1 MRWLGAALL
10 ILVYVTGPA
19 PATAAS
25 GAPSGWVEARSP
37 HFTVVSD
44 ASPSQARD
52 VAARFERVRAVFLKA
67 FPGMHVYPDLPIVI
81 LAARDRATFEA
92 LSPPGWSKQGQISR
106 TGMMLRNP
114 DKNFILLLLGAPG
127 ENPYH
132 VIYHEYAHLVLEDD
146 FRNLP
151 LWLNEGL
158 AEFYGNSEMDGKT
171 VRLGLPSQQNL
182 DLLRTRSWLPLTTL
196 FTVDQTSPYY
206 NEEDKGTI
214 FYAESWALTDYLMF
228 VKGPHGQGPIDRY
241 LALAAQQ
248 TGSAMDPVATASATF
263 GNLNDLLANLRDYV
277 RRSTF
282 RYYRLKVAAAVNE
295 NSYPAEPL
303 SPAESEAAR
312 GDFMARAGN
321 EDAARA
327 MLLDALRQDPKL
339 TSVDQSMGLVEAR
352 ERHEAEAERWFA
364 KAAVECTGC
373 VLSRFYHAAALMQQ
387 EQARARMA
395 DPSQQVQQ
403 APQARQ
409 AAVRAAIQSGI
420 EDFIQ
425 LNPTFA
431 PAYAAMSKFDA
442 TINGHLVDAR
452 AMAAKARAFDP
463 HNVHYYFLEAEI
475 LMKLGDSP
483 GALRLAHQAVAA
495 AGSPADKSQAF
506 MFLGSI
512 QQSIAESRSN

>member
-1 MRWLGAALL
+1 MRWFGAALL
-10 ILVYVTGPA
+10 ILACVATSIPA
-19 PATAAS
+19 IAAKS
-25 GAPSGWVEARSP
+25 AASGWVEARSP

-44 ASPSQARD
+44 ASPSQARG

-67 FPGMHVYPDLPIVI
+67 FPGMHVYPHLPIVI
-81 LAARDRATFEA
+81 LAARNRASFEA
-92 LSPPGWSKQGQISR
+92 LSPPDWSKQGQISR
-106 TGMMLRNP
+106 TGMMLRNS
-114 DKNFILLLLGAPG
+114 DKNFILLLLDASG

-182 DLLRTRSWLPLTTL
+182 DLLRARSWLPLATL

-228 VKGPHGQGPIDRY
+228 VKGAHGQGPIDHY
-241 LALAAQQ
+241 LALAARQS
-248 TGSAMDPVATASATF
+248 GSATDPVADATATF
-263 GNLNDLLANLRDYV
+263 GNLNDLIDNLRDYV

-282 RYYRLKVAAAVNE
+282 HYYRLKVAAPANE
-295 NSYPAEPL
+295 NSYPVKLL
-303 SPAESEAAR
+303 SQAESEAAR
-312 GDFMARAGN
+312 GGFMARAGN
-321 EDAARA
+321 EEGART
-327 MLLDALRQDPKL
+327 MLVDALHQDPQL

-364 KAAVECTGC
+364 KAAAECPGC
-373 VLSRFYHAAALMQQ
+373 VLSRFYHAIALMQQ
-387 EQARARMA
+387 EQVRSRMA
-395 DPSQQVQQ
+395 AASQQ
-403 APQARQ
+403 PNQ
-409 AAVRAAIQSGI
+409 AAGREAIQPGI
-420 EDFIQ
+420 QGMIQ

-431 PAYAAMSKFDA
+431 PAYAAMAKFDA
-442 TINGHLVDAR
+442 TINGNLQDAR
-452 AMAAKARAFDP
+452 AMAAKARELDP
-463 HNVHYYFLEAEI
+463 HNVHDYFLEAEI
-475 LMKLGDSP
+475 LVKLGDAP

-495 AGSPADKSQAF
+495 ARSPEDKSQAF
-506 MFLGSI
+506 IFLGSL